1 MDTTFEEMRQQ
12 MAILKEKLEK
22 QEIVNDSIIR
32 QSMKKNASSILN
44 RYYII
49 AVLCLF
55 LIPYGYWVFVK
66 LQHFSLAF
74 WIGTCVFMLICF
86 CATIYNG
93 RFLHTTRRFDKDL
106 VETRQAVARAK
117 KLDRDW
123 LFIGFPMLFVW
134 LGWYFYEIH
143 QQIDKDTTAFFIGA
157 AVGTVIGAAIGLSL
171 HIKTQRQY
179 QEIIEQIEDLKKIED

>member
-22 QEIVNDSIIR
+22 QEIVNDSILR

-49 AVLCLF
+49 AALCLF
-55 LIPYGYWVFVK
+55 LIPYGYWAFVEI
-66 LQHFSLAF
+66 QHLSMAF
-74 WIGTCVFMLICF
+74 WIGTNVLMLICF
-86 CATIYNG
+86 AATIYNG

-106 VETRQAVARAK
+106 VETQQAVARAK

-123 LFIGFPMLFVW
+123 LFLGIPMIVIW

-143 QQIDKDTTAFFIGA
+143 QQMAQDSINLFIGA
-157 AVGTVIGAAIGLSL
+157 AVGTVIGAAIGLII
-171 HIKTQRQY
+171 HFNTQRKY

>member
-22 QEIVNDSIIR
+22 QEIINDSIIR

-55 LIPYGYWVFVK
+55 LIPYGYWAFIEI
-66 LQHFSLAF
+66 QHLSMAF
-74 WIGTCVFMLICF
+74 WIGTNVLMLICLA
-86 CATIYNG
+86 ATIYNG

-106 VETRQAVARAK
+106 VEAQQAVARAK

-123 LFIGFPMLFVW
+123 LFLGIPMIVIW
-134 LGWYFYEIH
+134 LSWYFYEIH
-143 QQIDKDTTAFFIGA
+143 QQMAQDSINLFIGA
-157 AVGTVIGAAIGLSL
+157 AVGTVIGAAIGLII
-171 HIKTQRQY
+171 HFNTQRKY
-179 QEIIEQIEDLKKIED
+179 QEIIEQIEDLKKIEE